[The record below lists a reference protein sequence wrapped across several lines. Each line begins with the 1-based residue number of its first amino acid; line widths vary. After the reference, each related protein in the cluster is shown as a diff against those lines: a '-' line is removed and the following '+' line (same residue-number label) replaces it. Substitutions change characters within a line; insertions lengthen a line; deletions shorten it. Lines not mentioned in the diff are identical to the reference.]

1 MKSVIPTTV
10 AKNRS
15 KEFRPMSPDRA
26 ATLSHFA
33 FMPVPNFTMI
43 AFTNAIEVLRMAN
56 YLSGQNLYKWSVISP
71 EGGLVHAS
79 NGLGVDTVPA
89 DSIGQPDIVFVCGG
103 IDVQRE
109 TTAGHLATLR
119 RFARTGTVLGSLCTG
134 TYALARAG
142 LLAGYAC
149 AIHWENMSAL
159 KEEFPDTRFLKE
171 LFVVDRDRVTCTG
184 GVAPLDMMLN
194 LIVPRVG
201 TARVTQIAEQFIVEH
216 VRDTNAQQ
224 RMPLVARLGSAN
236 KSLFEVIALMENN
249 IEEPLSREE
258 LARLANMSQRQ
269 LQRLFREHL
278 GMTPTHYYLTLR
290 LRRAREL
297 LLQTDMSIMHITMA
311 CGFQSA
317 CHFSKSYRDAFG
329 TAPTRERRK
338 QVAPLAAPSLGA
350 TLARETA
357 AVVLHA

>member
-1 MKSVIPTTV
+1 
-10 AKNRS
+10 
-15 KEFRPMSPDRA
+15 MSPDRTA
-26 ATLSHFA
+26 SLSHFA
-33 FMPVPNFTMI
+33 FMPLPNFTMI

-56 YLSGQNLYKWSVISP
+56 YLSGQPLYRWSVISP
-71 EGGLVHAS
+71 DGGPVTAS
-79 NGLGVDTVPA
+79 NGLTVDTGPA
-89 DSIGQPDIVFVCGG
+89 ECVGHPDIVFVCGG
-103 IDVQRE
+103 VDVQRA
-109 TTAGHLATLR
+109 TTPAHLSTLR
-119 RFARTGTVLGSLCTG
+119 RFARAGIPLGSLCTG
-134 TYALARAG
+134 TYALAKSG

-171 LFVVDRDRVTCTG
+171 LFVIDRDRITCTG

-194 LIVPRVG
+194 LIAARVG

-216 VRDTNAQQ
+216 VRDTSAQQ

-236 KSLFEVIALMENN
+236 KSLFEVISLMENN

-290 LRRAREL
+290 LRRARANCCCRP
-297 LLQTDMSIMHITMA
+297 TCRSCTSRWHAASSRRAI
-311 CGFQSA
+311 SA
-317 CHFSKSYRDAFG
+317 RAIATRSASRRPASAASRSRRLRRARRAPAPRFRRTCCMRDAHRG
-329 TAPTRERRK
+329 
-338 QVAPLAAPSLGA
+338 
-350 TLARETA
+350 
-357 AVVLHA
+357 

>member
-1 MKSVIPTTV
+1 
-10 AKNRS
+10 
-15 KEFRPMSPDRA
+15 MSPDRTA
-26 ATLSHFA
+26 SLSHFV
-33 FMPVPNFTMI
+33 FMALPNFTMI
-43 AFTNAIEVLRMAN
+43 AFSNAIEVLRMAN
-56 YLSGQNLYKWSVISP
+56 YLSGQTLYHWTVVSP
-71 EGGLVHAS
+71 SGGPVVAS
-79 NGLGVDTVPA
+79 NGLSVDTVPVA
-89 DSIGQPDIVFVCGG
+89 SLEHRPDIVFACGG
-103 IDVQRE
+103 VDVQRA
-109 TTAGHLATLR
+109 TTPEHLTELR
-119 RFARTGTVLGSLCTG
+119 RFARAGTVLGSLCTG

-142 LLAGYAC
+142 LLDGYAC

-159 KEEFPDTRFLKE
+159 KEEFPGTRFLKE

-184 GVAPLDMMLN
+184 GVAPLDMMLH
-194 LIVPRVG
+194 LIAPRIG

-216 VRDTNAQQ
+216 VRDTSAQQ

-338 QVAPLAAPSLGA
+338 QVAPLARPGKNTAEP
-350 TLARETA
+350 LA
-357 AVVLHA
+357 LHV

>member
-1 MKSVIPTTV
+1 
-10 AKNRS
+10 
-15 KEFRPMSPDRA
+15 MSPDRTA
-26 ATLSHFA
+26 SLSHFA
-33 FMPVPNFTMI
+33 FMPLPNFTMI

-56 YLSGQNLYKWSVISP
+56 YLSGQQLYRWSIISP
-71 EGGLVHAS
+71 EGGLVSAS
-79 NGLGVDTVPA
+79 NGLAVDTA
-89 DSIGQPDIVFVCGG
+89 AAESLGQPGTGLPDIVFVCGG

-109 TTAGHLATLR
+109 TTQAHLSALR
-119 RFARTGTVLGSLCTG
+119 RFARSGVALGSLCTG
-134 TYALARAG
+134 TYALARSG

-171 LFVVDRDRVTCTG
+171 LFVIDRDRVTCTG

-194 LIVPRVG
+194 LIAARVG

-338 QVAPLAAPSLGA
+338 QVAPLANTMPVGAPLG
-350 TLARETA
+350 LALQA
-357 AVVLHA
+357 

>member
-1 MKSVIPTTV
+1 MSPCPRIGSNKSD
-10 AKNRS
+10 S
-15 KEFRPMSPDRA
+15 KERFSMSPDRTA
-26 ATLSHFA
+26 SLSHFA
-33 FMPVPNFTMI
+33 FMPLPNFTMI

-56 YLSGQNLYKWSVISP
+56 YLSGAPLYRWSVVSP
-71 EGGLVHAS
+71 EGGPITAS
-79 NGLGVDTVPA
+79 NGLSVDSGPVECV
-89 DSIGQPDIVFVCGG
+89 GKPDIVFVCGG
-103 IDVQRE
+103 VDVQRE
-109 TTAGHLATLR
+109 TTPAHLSALR
-119 RFARTGTVLGSLCTG
+119 RFAREGVALGSLCTG
-134 TYALARAG
+134 TYALAKSG
-142 LLAGYAC
+142 LLDGYAC

-159 KEEFPDTRFLKE
+159 KEEFPGTRFLKE

-194 LIVPRVG
+194 LITPRVG

-216 VRDTNAQQ
+216 VRDNSAQQ
-224 RMPLVARLGSAN
+224 KMPLVARLGSAN
-236 KSLFEVIALMENN
+236 KSLFEVISLMENN

-258 LARLANMSQRQ
+258 LARLAGMSQRQ

-329 TAPTRERRK
+329 TAPTRERRR
-338 QVAPLAAPSLGA
+338 QVAPLAP
-350 TLARETA
+350 
-357 AVVLHA
+357 AVVAPMMPAGLRVAC

>member
-1 MKSVIPTTV
+1 
-10 AKNRS
+10 
-15 KEFRPMSPDRA
+15 MSPDRTA
-26 ATLSHFA
+26 SLSNFA
-33 FMPVPNFTMI
+33 FLALPNFTMI
-43 AFTNAIEVLRMAN
+43 AFSNAIEVLRMAN
-56 YLSGQNLYKWSVISP
+56 YLSGRTLYRWNIVSP
-71 EGGLVHAS
+71 EGGAVTAS
-79 NGLGVDTVPA
+79 NDLSVNTVPFP
-89 DSIGQPDIVFVCGG
+89 SLEHHPDIVFVCGG
-103 IDVQRE
+103 IDVQRATE
-109 TTAGHLATLR
+109 PRHLSELR
-119 RFARTGTVLGSLCTG
+119 RLARSGVALGSLCTG

-142 LLAGYAC
+142 LLDGYAC

-159 KEEFPDTRFLKE
+159 KEEFPGTRFLKE

-184 GVAPLDMMLN
+184 GVAPLDMMLH
-194 LIVPRVG
+194 LIAPRIG

-216 VRDTNAQQ
+216 VRDTSAQQ

-236 KSLFEVIALMENN
+236 KTLFEVISLMESN

-297 LLQTDMSIMHITMA
+297 LLQTDMSIMNITMA

-338 QVAPLAAPSLGA
+338 QVAPLARNAGTNPSVAAA
-350 TLARETA
+350 TEA
-357 AVVLHA
+357 AMHL

>member
-1 MKSVIPTTV
+1 MAPASGPRLQNER
-10 AKNRS
+10 NRP
-15 KEFRPMSPDRA
+15 PMLPDRSA
-26 ATLSHFA
+26 SLAHFA
-33 FMPVPNFTMI
+33 FMPLPNFTMI

-56 YLSGQNLYKWSVISP
+56 YLSGQPLYRWSIISP
-71 EGGLVHAS
+71 QGGQVMAS
-79 NGLGVDTVPA
+79 NGLSIDTGPA
-89 DSIGQPDIVFVCGG
+89 ECAGQPDIVFVCGG
-103 IDVQRE
+103 VDVQRV
-109 TTAGHLATLR
+109 TTPEHLSALR
-119 RFARTGTVLGSLCTG
+119 RFARMGVTLGSLCTG
-134 TYALARAG
+134 TYALAKAG

-159 KEEFPDTRFLKE
+159 KEEFPSTRFLKE

-194 LIVPRVG
+194 LITPRVG
-201 TARVTQIAEQFIVEH
+201 TARVTQIAEQFVVEH
-216 VRDTNAQQ
+216 VRDTSAQQ

-236 KSLFEVIALMENN
+236 KSLFEVISLMENN

-269 LQRLFREHL
+269 LQRLFHEHL

-297 LLQTDMSIMHITMA
+297 LLQTDMSIMQITMA

-329 TAPTRERRK
+329 NAPTGERRK
-338 QVAPLAAPSLGA
+338 RIAPLSGVDTPVLTSVTSLS
-350 TLARETA
+350 T
-357 AVVLHA
+357 H

>member
-1 MKSVIPTTV
+1 
-10 AKNRS
+10 
-15 KEFRPMSPDRA
+15 MSPDRVRS
-26 ATLSHFA
+26 LSHFV

-43 AFTNAIEVLRMAN
+43 AFTNAIEILRMAN
-56 YLSGQNLYKWSVISP
+56 YLSGETLYRWTIVSP
-71 EGGLVHAS
+71 EGGPVHAS
-79 NGLGVDTVPA
+79 NGLAIDTVPVA
-89 DSIGQPDIVFVCGG
+89 SVSRADIVFVCGG
-103 IDVQRE
+103 INVQRE
-109 TTAGHLATLR
+109 TRLEHLAALR
-119 RFARTGTVLGSLCTG
+119 AFARADVMLGSLCTG
-134 TYALARAG
+134 TYTLAKSG

-171 LFVVDRDRVTCTG
+171 LFVIDRERVTCTG
-184 GVAPLDMMLN
+184 GVAPLDMMLH
-194 LIVPRVG
+194 LIAPRVG
-201 TARVTQIAEQFIVEH
+201 TSRVAQIAEQFVIEH
-216 VRDTNAQQ
+216 VRDTSAQQ
-224 RMPLVARLGSAN
+224 KMPLVARLGSAN
-236 KSLFEVIALMENN
+236 KSLFEVISLMENN

-269 LQRLFREHL
+269 LQRLFREYV

-329 TAPTRERRK
+329 TAPTRERRR
-338 QVAPLAAPSLGA
+338 QAAPFA
-350 TLARETA
+350 VADVRA
-357 AVVLHA
+357 DVVLNG